1 MFYLVSVFIIW
12 FAIRVSCRYV
22 SVTRERMPYELN
34 RILLEPV
41 EPVGEPLRSWAV
53 IQPVDSLSISEEE
66 IRAVLQASKALSRF
80 DGENTNT
87 NITTTSRQDRTQPPG

>member
-1 MFYLVSVFIIW
+1 MLYLVGVIIIW
-12 FAIRVSCRYV
+12 FVIRVSCRYV

-34 RILLEPV
+34 RILLEPI

-53 IQPVDSLSISEEE
+53 IQPVDSLSISEAE

-80 DGENTNT
+80 DGESGNS
-87 NITTTSRQDRTQPPG
+87 TTTSQQDRTQPPG

>member
-1 MFYLVSVFIIW
+1 MFYLVSVFILW
-12 FAIRVSCRYV
+12 FVIRVSCRYV

-34 RILLEPV
+34 RILLEPI
-41 EPVGEPLRSWAV
+41 EPVGDSLRSWAV
-53 IQPVDSLSISEEE
+53 IQPVDSLSISEAE

-87 NITTTSRQDRTQPPG
+87 NITITSQQDRTQLPG

>member
-1 MFYLVSVFIIW
+1 MFYLSGVLLIW
-12 FAIRVSCRYV
+12 FVIRVSCRYT

-34 RILLEPV
+34 RILLEPI
-41 EPVGEPLRSWAV
+41 EPVGDPLRSWAV

-80 DGENTNT
+80 DGENTN
-87 NITTTSRQDRTQPPG
+87 ITTTSRQDRTQPPG